1 MAKKA
6 PRRTAERILETTLS
20 LFNRFGELNVTTTLI
35 ASQMGIS
42 PGNLYYHF
50 PTKEELINVL
60 FEHFEIRFE
69 VLLNSALPSNLE
81 EAKTT
86 FFALVKQ
93 IWDYRFLFRDLSH
106 FLSKNRHLELEFPK
120 LIRGQSDFFSQ
131 CLQNLHAQGC
141 LKLQAEQVG
150 QIAKVMSLLL
160 THWISEEYIQAPR
173 QALEPEQAES
183 SQARM
188 MGLMLEQVTPFQAET
203 AGTV

>member
-60 FEHFEIRFE
+60 YEHFETRFE
-69 VLLNSALPSNLE
+69 DLLNSPTPSNLE
-81 EAKTT
+81 EAKTI

-120 LIRGQSDFFSQ
+120 LIRRQSDFFNQ
-131 CLQNLHAQGC
+131 CLQNLHEQGC
-141 LKLQAEQVG
+141 LKLQSEQAC
-150 QIAKVMSLLL
+150 QIAKVMSKLL
-160 THWISEEYIQAPR
+160 THWISEEYVHSPR
-173 QALEPEQAES
+173 QALEPEQAEP
-183 SQARM
+183 SQARVIA
-188 MGLMLEQVTPFQAET
+188 LLFEQVAPFQA
-203 AGTV
+203 

>member
-6 PRRTAERILETTLS
+6 PRRTAERVLETTLS

-60 FEHFEIRFE
+60 YEHFETRFE
-69 VLLNSALPSNLE
+69 DLLNSPTPSNLE
-81 EAKTT
+81 EAKTI

-120 LIRGQSDFFSQ
+120 LIRRQSDFFNQ
-131 CLQNLHAQGC
+131 CLQNLHEQGC
-141 LKLQAEQVG
+141 LKLQSEQAC
-150 QIAKVMSLLL
+150 QIAKVMSQLV
-160 THWISEEYIQAPR
+160 TRWISEEYVHSPR
-173 QALEPEQAES
+173 QALEPEQAEP
-183 SQARM
+183 SQARVIA
-188 MGLMLEQVTPFQAET
+188 LLFEQVAPFQA
-203 AGTV
+203 

>member
-35 ASQMGIS
+35 AAQMGIS

-60 FEHFEIRFE
+60 YEHFETRFE
-69 VLLNSALPSNLE
+69 DLLNSPTPSNLE
-81 EAKTT
+81 EAKTI

-120 LIRGQSDFFSQ
+120 LIRRQSDFFNQ
-131 CLQNLHAQGC
+131 CLQNLHEQGC
-141 LKLQAEQVG
+141 LKLQSEQAC
-150 QIAKVMSLLL
+150 QIAKVMSQLL
-160 THWISEEYIQAPR
+160 THWISEEYVHSPR
-173 QALEPEQAES
+173 QALEPEQAEP
-183 SQARM
+183 SQARVIA
-188 MGLMLEQVTPFQAET
+188 LLFEQVAPFQA
-203 AGTV
+203 

>member
-60 FEHFEIRFE
+60 YEHFETRFE
-69 VLLNSALPSNLE
+69 DLLNSPSPSNLE
-81 EAKTT
+81 EAKTI

-120 LIRGQSDFFSQ
+120 LIRRQSDFFNQ
-131 CLQNLHAQGC
+131 CLQNLHEQGC
-141 LKLQAEQVG
+141 LKLQSEQAC
-150 QIAKVMSLLL
+150 QIAKVMSQLL
-160 THWISEEYIQAPR
+160 THWISEEYVHSPR
-173 QALEPEQAES
+173 QALEPEQAEP
-183 SQARM
+183 SQARVIA
-188 MGLMLEQVTPFQAET
+188 LLFEQVAPFQA
-203 AGTV
+203 

>member
-60 FEHFEIRFE
+60 YEHFETRFE
-69 VLLNSALPSNLE
+69 DLLNSPTPSNLE
-81 EAKTT
+81 EAKII

-120 LIRGQSDFFSQ
+120 LIRRQSDFFNQ
-131 CLQNLHAQGC
+131 CLQNLHEQGC
-141 LKLQAEQVG
+141 LKLQSEQAC
-150 QIAKVMSLLL
+150 QIAKVMSQLL
-160 THWISEEYIQAPR
+160 THWISEEYVHSPR
-173 QALEPEQAES
+173 QALEPEQAEP
-183 SQARM
+183 SQARVIA
-188 MGLMLEQVTPFQAET
+188 LLFEQVAPFQA
-203 AGTV
+203 

>member
-60 FEHFEIRFE
+60 FEHFETRFE
-69 VLLNSALPSNLE
+69 VLLHSALPSNLE

-120 LIRGQSDFFSQ
+120 LIRGKSDFFSQ
-131 CLQNLHAQGC
+131 CLQNLHEQGC

-160 THWISEEYIQAPR
+160 THWISEEYIQASR

-183 SQARM
+183 SQARI
-188 MGLMLEQVTPFQAET
+188 MGLMLEQVMPFQAGT
-203 AGTV
+203 A

>member
-6 PRRTAERILETTLS
+6 PRRTAERVLETTLS

-60 FEHFEIRFE
+60 YEHFETRFE
-69 VLLNSALPSNLE
+69 DLLNSPTPSNLE
-81 EAKTT
+81 EAKTI

-120 LIRGQSDFFSQ
+120 LIRRQSDFFNQ
-131 CLQNLHAQGC
+131 CLQNLHEQGC
-141 LKLQAEQVG
+141 LKLQSEQAC
-150 QIAKVMSLLL
+150 QIAKVMSQLV
-160 THWISEEYIQAPR
+160 THWISEEYVHSPR
-173 QALEPEQAES
+173 QALEPEQAEP
-183 SQARM
+183 SQARVIA
-188 MGLMLEQVTPFQAET
+188 LLFEQVAPFQA
-203 AGTV
+203 

>member
-6 PRRTAERILETTLS
+6 PRRTAERILETTLG

-60 FEHFEIRFE
+60 YEHFETRFE
-69 VLLNSALPSNLE
+69 DLLNSPTPSNLE
-81 EAKTT
+81 EAKRI

-120 LIRGQSDFFSQ
+120 LIRRQSDFFNQ
-131 CLQNLHAQGC
+131 CLQKLNDQGD
-141 LKLQAEQVG
+141 LSIHPEQAG
-150 QIAKVMSLLL
+150 QIAKVMSQLL
-160 THWISEEYIQAPR
+160 THWISEEYVHSPR
-173 QALEPEQAES
+173 QALEPEQAEP
-183 SQARM
+183 SQARVIA
-188 MGLMLEQVTPFQAET
+188 LLFEQVAPFQA
-203 AGTV
+203 

>member
-6 PRRTAERILETTLS
+6 PRRTAERVLETTLS

-60 FEHFEIRFE
+60 YEHFETRFE
-69 VLLNSALPSNLE
+69 DLLNSPTPSNLE
-81 EAKTT
+81 EAKTI

-120 LIRGQSDFFSQ
+120 LIRRQSDFFNQ
-131 CLQNLHAQGC
+131 CLQNLHEQGC
-141 LKLQAEQVG
+141 LKLQSEQAC
-150 QIAKVMSLLL
+150 QIAKVMSQLL
-160 THWISEEYIQAPR
+160 THWISEEYVHSPR
-173 QALEPEQAES
+173 QALEPEQAEP
-183 SQARM
+183 SQARVIA
-188 MGLMLEQVTPFQAET
+188 LLFEQVAPFQA
-203 AGTV
+203 

>member
-6 PRRTAERILETTLS
+6 PRRTAERVLETTLS

-60 FEHFEIRFE
+60 YEHFETRFE
-69 VLLNSALPSNLE
+69 DLLNSPTPSNLE
-81 EAKTT
+81 EAKTM

-120 LIRGQSDFFSQ
+120 LIRRQSDFFNQ
-131 CLQNLHAQGC
+131 CLQNLHEQGC
-141 LKLQAEQVG
+141 LKLQSEQAC
-150 QIAKVMSLLL
+150 QIAKVMSQLL
-160 THWISEEYIQAPR
+160 THWISEEYVHSPR
-173 QALEPEQAES
+173 QALEPEQAEP
-183 SQARM
+183 SQARVIA
-188 MGLMLEQVTPFQAET
+188 LLFEQVAPFQA
-203 AGTV
+203 

>member
-60 FEHFEIRFE
+60 YEHFETRFE
-69 VLLNSALPSNLE
+69 DLLNSPSPSNLE
-81 EAKTT
+81 EAKTI

-120 LIRGQSDFFSQ
+120 LIRRQSDFFNQ
-131 CLQNLHAQGC
+131 CLQNLHEQGC
-141 LKLQAEQVG
+141 LKLQSEQAC
-150 QIAKVMSLLL
+150 QIAKVMSQLL
-160 THWISEEYIQAPR
+160 THWISEEYVHSPR
-173 QALEPEQAES
+173 QALEPEQAEP
-183 SQARM
+183 SQARVIA
-188 MGLMLEQVTPFQAET
+188 LLFEQVAPFQART
-203 AGTV
+203 P

>member
-6 PRRTAERILETTLS
+6 PRRTAERVLETTLS

-60 FEHFEIRFE
+60 YEHFETRFE
-69 VLLNSALPSNLE
+69 DLLNSPSPSNLE
-81 EAKTT
+81 EAKTI

-120 LIRGQSDFFSQ
+120 LIRRQSDFFNQ
-131 CLQNLHAQGC
+131 CLQNLHEQGC
-141 LKLQAEQVG
+141 LKLQSEQAC
-150 QIAKVMSLLL
+150 QIAKVMSQLV
-160 THWISEEYIQAPR
+160 THWISEEYVHSPR
-173 QALEPEQAES
+173 QALEPEQAEP
-183 SQARM
+183 SQARVIA
-188 MGLMLEQVTPFQAET
+188 LLFEQVAPFQA
-203 AGTV
+203 

>member
-60 FEHFEIRFE
+60 YEHFETRFE
-69 VLLNSALPSNLE
+69 DLLNSPTPSNLE
-81 EAKTT
+81 EAKTI

-120 LIRGQSDFFSQ
+120 LIRRQSDFFNQ
-131 CLQNLHAQGC
+131 CLQNLHEQGC
-141 LKLQAEQVG
+141 LKLQSEQAC
-150 QIAKVMSLLL
+150 QIAKVMSQLL
-160 THWISEEYIQAPR
+160 THWISEEYVHSPR
-173 QALEPEQAES
+173 QALEPEQAEP
-183 SQARM
+183 SQARVIA
-188 MGLMLEQVTPFQAET
+188 LLFEQVAPFQA
-203 AGTV
+203 

>member
-6 PRRTAERILETTLS
+6 PRRTAERVLETTLS

-60 FEHFEIRFE
+60 YEHFETRFE
-69 VLLNSALPSNLE
+69 DLLNSPSPSNLE
-81 EAKTT
+81 EVKTI

-120 LIRGQSDFFSQ
+120 LIRRQSDFFNQ
-131 CLQNLHAQGC
+131 CLQNLHEQGC
-141 LKLQAEQVG
+141 LKLQSEQAC
-150 QIAKVMSLLL
+150 QIAKVMSQLL
-160 THWISEEYIQAPR
+160 THWISEEYVHSPR
-173 QALEPEQAES
+173 QALEPEQAEP
-183 SQARM
+183 SQARVIA
-188 MGLMLEQVTPFQAET
+188 LLFEQVAPFQA
-203 AGTV
+203 